1 MKRVLY
7 NCVRFV
13 VVPLVFLFG
22 GTVLYMF
29 SFYHIPETQKHADCA
44 VVFGAAVLPGGKPSD
59 AIADRV
65 LHAIDLYKEGRVDCL
80 LFSGADSVYGR
91 HEVDVMLDMAY
102 QYNVPYGVIRVDYDG
117 KNTKATIKNLDKSKS
132 YIFVSSDFHL
142 ARISLLAHQAGI
154 ENYTLSSSPY
164 RNGRYTDEK
173 FLLLREV
180 AAFWYYIFTG

>member
-1 MKRVLY
+1 MLY
-7 NCVRFV
+7 NSIRFV
-13 VVPLVFLFG
+13 VIPVIFLCI

-29 SFYHIPETQKHADCA
+29 SFYHTLDTQSHADCA

-59 AIADRV
+59 ALSDRV
-65 LHAIDLYKEGRVDCL
+65 LHAIDLYKEGRVGCL

-91 HEVDVMLDMAY
+91 HEVDVMLDIAY
-102 QYNVPYGVIRVDYDG
+102 QRDIPYGVIRVDYNG
-117 KNTKATIKNLDKSKS
+117 KNTKATIENLDKNKS

-154 ENYTLSSSPY
+154 GRYYLSPSPY

-180 AAFWYYIFTG
+180 IAFWYYIFIH